1 MPDISQQL
9 EAIDN
14 AIYGEEVRSAIH
26 TALDVMNQNID
37 SSVPD
42 DSVSTN
48 KIQSQA
54 VTLEKLHNDIRV
66 LFTDFESRIS
76 ALENASQS

>member
-9 EAIDN
+9 AAIDN
-14 AIYGEEVRSAIH
+14 AVYGEEVRTAIH
-26 TALDVMNQNID
+26 DALAVMNENID

-42 DSVSTN
+42 NSVSTN

-54 VTLEKLHNDIRV
+54 VTLEKLHNDIRAM
-66 LFTDFESRIS
+66 FTDFESRIS